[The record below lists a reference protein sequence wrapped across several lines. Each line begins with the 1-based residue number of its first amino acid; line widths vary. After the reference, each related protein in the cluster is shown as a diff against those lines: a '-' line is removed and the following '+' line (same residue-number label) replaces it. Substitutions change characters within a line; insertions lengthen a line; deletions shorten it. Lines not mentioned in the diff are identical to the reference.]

1 MESILGTTTD
11 GTFELWE
18 VFCKDDKLIGRK
30 MLSAIT
36 EDFSRYRQ
44 LNSPFARKL
53 SFDNEAVA
61 TTFDVLIEQ
70 QKVSVETPE

>member
-1 MESILGTTTD
+1 
-11 GTFELWE
+11 
-18 VFCKDDKLIGRK
+18 

-36 EDFSRYRQ
+36 EDFSQFRQ
-44 LNSPFARKL
+44 LNSPFAKKL

-70 QKVSVETPE
+70 NKVSVEAPE

>member
-1 MESILGTTTD
+1 MESILGTTID
-11 GTFELWE
+11 GSFEIWE
-18 VFCKDDKLIGRK
+18 VFCKDDVLIGRK

-36 EDFSRYRQ
+36 EDFSQFRQ
-44 LNSPFARKL
+44 LNSPFAKKL

-70 QKVSVETPE
+70 NNVSVEAPG